1 MLRLVEVL
9 GGVLVLRR
17 IAAADMTAFEAQP
30 QVHPGVTHGQ
40 AFLATVRRI
49 RFTVQDLR
57 RDRAEVGTRDLAHA
71 GNQITNLD

>member
-1 MLRLVEVL
+1 MFRPTVVL

-30 QVHPGVTHGQ
+30 QVQPGVTDGQ
-40 AFLATVRRI
+40 AFLASARRI
-49 RFTVQDLR
+49 CLVIQDLR